1 MWQPH
6 ALLTQ
11 MLQHGVG
18 VEFVGRGYH
27 GLYLLRIGMAREG
40 TSLILVIL
48 QTEQQL
54 LCPHPE
60 GIDLTQY
67 TDLLCR
73 HRKPA
78 LHAVLFWLNQ

>member
-1 MWQPH
+1 
-6 ALLTQ
+6 
-11 MLQHGVG
+11 
-18 VEFVGRGYH
+18 
-27 GLYLLRIGMAREG
+27 MAREG
-40 TSLILVIL
+40 TSLILAIL

-67 TDLLCR
+67 TDLLGR

-78 LHAVLFWLNQ
+78 LHAVLFWLNQLSLEPFTPGYAHPLRSTSCALH